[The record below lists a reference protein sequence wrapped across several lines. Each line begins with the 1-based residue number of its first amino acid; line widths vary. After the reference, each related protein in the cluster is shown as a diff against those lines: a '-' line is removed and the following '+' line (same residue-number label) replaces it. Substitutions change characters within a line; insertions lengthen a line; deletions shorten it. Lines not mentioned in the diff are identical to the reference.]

1 MQTTLLALVVTSLL
15 GACVATVGPTHPA
28 RTSGPAPA
36 EPLPAGPPPA
46 APPVEQGSEPRIIE
60 GIVIDAVTHQPI
72 GRAAVDITA
81 PGMRGEMT
89 VNTGPD
95 GRYRTQEIP
104 RGEFGIRCRRE
115 GYEVF
120 QRRAV
125 MNDGVAR
132 IDFEMVPKRR

>member
-1 MQTTLLALVVTSLL
+1 MQTTLLALVVTLLL

-36 EPLPAGPPPA
+36 APPA
-46 APPVEQGSEPRIIE
+46 AEPPPVEQRSEPRIIE